1 MVSVS
6 EFRTAHREKLKKQEE
21 LRKSRM
27 QNPSEEKDWADLL
40 GEEIEK
46 HPIAHP
52 RLLRKK

>member
-1 MVSVS
+1 MASVD
-6 EFRTAHREKLKKQEE
+6 EFLVAHKAKLKAQDE
-21 LRKSRM
+21 LRKQRM
-27 QNPSEEKDWADLL
+27 QNPSEQKDWADLL